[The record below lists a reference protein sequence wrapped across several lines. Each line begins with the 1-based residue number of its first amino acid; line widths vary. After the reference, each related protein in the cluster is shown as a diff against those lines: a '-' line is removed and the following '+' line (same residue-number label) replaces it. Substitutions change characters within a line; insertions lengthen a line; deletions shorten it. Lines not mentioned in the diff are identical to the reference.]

1 MRFGGE
7 DMAALPHLS
16 LGFASATNEA
26 QMGDV
31 DFRAARRKPN
41 SVKEDD
47 LNLYVTLF
55 ISSLC
60 AIAAEHGVTSSVQT
74 TPDPA
79 VRNPSTARQNTHR
92 VVVRWRKP
100 TGRA

>member
-26 QMGDV
+26 QMGDM
-31 DFRAARRKPN
+31 DFRAARQKPN

-60 AIAAEHGVTSSVQT
+60 AIAAEHGVTSSVQLLA
-74 TPDPA
+74 DPA
-79 VRNPSTARQNTHR
+79 VHVIRKVYLPSPQF
-92 VVVRWRKP
+92 
-100 TGRA
+100 

>member
-26 QMGDV
+26 QMGDM
-31 DFRAARRKPN
+31 DFRAARQKPN

-60 AIAAEHGVTSSVQT
+60 AIAAEHGVTSSVQLASPSSRT
-74 TPDPA
+74 CSTPSLA
-79 VRNPSTARQNTHR
+79 LHQL
-92 VVVRWRKP
+92 RKG
-100 TGRA
+100 GRENAF

>member
-26 QMGDV
+26 QMGDM
-31 DFRAARRKPN
+31 DFRAARQKPN

-60 AIAAEHGVTSSVQT
+60 AIAAEHGVTSSVQL
-74 TPDPA
+74 A
-79 VRNPSTARQNTHR
+79 SRSSRTAGFITLVALALPLRIIENL
-92 VVVRWRKP
+92 
-100 TGRA
+100 

>member
-26 QMGDV
+26 QMGDM
-31 DFRAARRKPN
+31 DFRAARQKPN

-60 AIAAEHGVTSSVQT
+60 AIAAEHGVTSSVQLLA
-74 TPDPA
+74 DPA
-79 VRNPSTARQNTHR
+79 VARGQ
-92 VVVRWRKP
+92 
-100 TGRA
+100 RAWDEHTKAILDQKRSWF